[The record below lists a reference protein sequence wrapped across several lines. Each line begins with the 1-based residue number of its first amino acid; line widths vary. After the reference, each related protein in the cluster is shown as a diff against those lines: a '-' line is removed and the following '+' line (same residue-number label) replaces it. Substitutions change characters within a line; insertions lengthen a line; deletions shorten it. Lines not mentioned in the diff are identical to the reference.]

1 MYQPFHTFNENQNSD
16 FLILCDHASNLI
28 PKCVIEGSL
37 GISEENLNRHIAYDI
52 GASGL
57 SKELGKQLKSP
68 VILSNFSRLVIDPN
82 RGEDDPTLI
91 MQLYDGTIIE
101 GNRNISKNDRENRL
115 NRCYRPYHNEINRL
129 VSTQH
134 DPILISIHSFTPK
147 LKNGFNRPWHVGIL
161 SSNDRRFAQPL
172 LNYFN
177 NQQDVICG
185 DNEPYRGDLIGDT
198 MFRHALSVDRLH
210 VLIEVRNDLI
220 SSEKEQLIWG
230 AKLAHA
236 INSVKQEIDR

>member
-28 PKCVIEGSL
+28 PSCIKDGSL

-91 MQLYDGTIIE
+91 MQLYDGTIID
-101 GNRNISKNDRENRL
+101 GNREISNDDRENRL
-115 NRCYRPYHNEINRL
+115 NRCYRPYHSEITRL
-129 VSTQH
+129 ISYQN

-161 SSNDRRFAQPL
+161 YSKDRRFAQPL

-177 NQQDVICG
+177 NLDDVNCG
-185 DNEPYRGDLIGDT
+185 DNEPYRGDLVGDT
-198 MFRHALSVDRLH
+198 MFRHALNGDRLH

-220 SSEKEQLIWG
+220 CSASDQLIW
-230 AKLAHA
+230 ATKLAQA
-236 INSVKQEIDR
+236 INSVKKEIDQ